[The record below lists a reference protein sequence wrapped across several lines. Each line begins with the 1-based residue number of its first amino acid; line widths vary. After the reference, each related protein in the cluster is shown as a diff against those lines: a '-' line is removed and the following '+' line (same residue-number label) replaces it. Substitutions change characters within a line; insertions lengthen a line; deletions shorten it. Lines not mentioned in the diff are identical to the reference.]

1 MRPAVVSALKFGAV
15 DPKRSLDVAKQRQ
28 SVVLVLAREG
38 KEVRSLEPTE
48 VLEARHP
55 LRQRVGGLYLDLT

>member
-1 MRPAVVSALKFGAV
+1 M
-15 DPKRSLDVAKQRQ
+15 AKQRQ